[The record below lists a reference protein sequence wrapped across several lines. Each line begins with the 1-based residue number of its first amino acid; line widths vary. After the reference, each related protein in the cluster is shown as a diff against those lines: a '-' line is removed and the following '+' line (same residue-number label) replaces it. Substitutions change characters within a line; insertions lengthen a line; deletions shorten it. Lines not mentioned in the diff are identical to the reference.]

1 MARLSVKEAQRKE
14 QQFFNQHQIY
24 STMPPG
30 HLGCEV
36 LTNKLTRIL
45 FTHIKHNLPDIT
57 NEIKA
62 KLKETQAELEDLG
75 EPMPTT
81 KGEKLHVVWAMITEF
96 VNGYKNQIGG
106 KFDHKRRV
114 LGGPQQQQLSVG
126 SKIKQQFYRLYSDF
140 ENYSATQE
148 YSDMAIERAIA
159 MHEGDQIPG
168 FPSVDVLNYLIA
180 PQLDK
185 LREPALDLIQD
196 VYSQLEILAG
206 GLVDKIFLRFPSLRP
221 EIMDIIQSILQRE
234 RDHTRDLVEA
244 VIDAE
249 QNYIFVNDRDYKEN
263 RTSIVP
269 DADNQPQQP
278 QYD

>member
-1 MARLSVKEAQRKE
+1 MA
-14 QQFFNQHQIY
+14 
-24 STMPPG
+24 PG
-30 HLGCEV
+30 YLGCEI

-45 FTHIKHNLPDIT
+45 FTHIKHNLPDIV
-57 NEIKA
+57 NEIKQ
-62 KLKETQAELEDLG
+62 KLKETQIELEDLG

-81 KGEKLHVVWAMITEF
+81 KGEKLHVIWAMITEF
-96 VNGYKNQIGG
+96 VQAYKNQISG
-106 KFDHKRRV
+106 KFDTRRKIA
-114 LGGPQQQQLSVG
+114 GGPQQ
-126 SKIKQQFYRLYSDF
+126 QQFYRLYSEF

-185 LREPALDLIQD
+185 LREPAMELIQD
-196 VYSQLEILAG
+196 VYAQLEYLANSI
-206 GLVDKIFLRFPSLRP
+206 VEKIFLRFPSLRP
-221 EIMDIIQSILQRE
+221 EIMDIILNILQRE
-234 RDHTRDLVEA
+234 RDHARELVES

-249 QNYIFVNDRDYKEN
+249 QNYLFVNDREYKEN

-269 DADNQPQQP
+269 DADNQPHV

>member
-1 MARLSVKEAQRKE
+1 
-14 QQFFNQHQIY
+14 
-24 STMPPG
+24 MPPG

-221 EIMDIIQSILQRE
+221 EIMDIIQSIL
-234 RDHTRDLVEA
+234 
-244 VIDAE
+244 
-249 QNYIFVNDRDYKEN
+249 
-263 RTSIVP
+263 
-269 DADNQPQQP
+269 
-278 QYD
+278 